1 MGKLGVYKYISFM
14 LLLIS
19 TLMAVFTLFGLFGG
33 SSDPASGTAI
43 AMLVYALPYLLGGN
57 VIMLIYWLIRRHWQ
71 WVAIPAVPL
80 LCGIPY
86 IGTVYQPGLFNDGET
101 SRSGVK
107 IATYNVAMFGRETSG
122 FKALDILA
130 EMKRQNVDILCIQE
144 YENVSGDKLNSD
156 SYKGYFPYSAT
167 GRGDMIIYSR
177 YPVERHE
184 TIDFGPTNNSAMW
197 ADININSR
205 IVRVFNVHLETTGFN
220 SALHNMAKNE
230 LQGRSIEDNAFIR
243 LVYGNY
249 TRGMA
254 VRARQADM
262 VADLVQTSDYPCI
275 VCGDFNDVPYSY
287 VYKTML
293 GDLTD
298 GFKECGEGI
307 MYTYNGGKKKVRID
321 YIFHDP
327 SLEGESY
334 YTKEINYS
342 DHYPVFMKI
351 AF

>member
-71 WVAIPAVPL
+71 WLAIPAVPL

-167 GRGDMIIYSR
+167 GR
-177 YPVERHE
+177 
-184 TIDFGPTNNSAMW
+184 
-197 ADININSR
+197 
-205 IVRVFNVHLETTGFN
+205 LETTGFN

-293 GDLTD
+293 GDLVD

-307 MYTYNGGKKKVRID
+307 MRTYDSGKKKVRID

-327 SLEGESY
+327 RLEGESY